1 MAKDLKYFIAGE
13 KLTAGD
19 IIEVK
24 DNKAYTLVKELSH
37 DKDIYEIFTPSTT
50 KVSKCVKFTT
60 MKNGK
65 VVVAYIDPDTSYGK
79 LATVSFSEY
88 NDRPSLN
95 GIMNFTNVSID
106 GTYFHTWYDTL
117 DVAEI
122 SDNVIMITFHGYFS
136 ILRYNETTG
145 LFDTLQ
151 NRVQFSPGAGLANWV
166 SSSYI
171 YVVEP
176 GKVLITFYDA
186 VYNQDKDIKALVVS
200 YDALNNTVSI
210 GGVVTLV
217 ITQKKSTNPSSSLI
231 RVVKHSLGYAII
243 FTLTSHRINGVSQSS
258 PTLCQTVDITGNN
271 MRLKGG
277 LEPLYGTNGA
287 SGIALGEFK
296 GEFEDDSIL
305 VGTATTTMTYLN
317 KCKFSATCQL
327 EIVYSTPYQT
337 LNTHRREI
345 YQLKKRSNE
354 FLAPSIVDG
363 VYTIAKLTFG
373 ETEATLD
380 ETNLTE
386 YETLPRFLLDDERGF
401 NFAIPYN
408 TYSWKITP
416 FRLRNTFRHGTL
428 IGINKMTVVKGET
441 TKAAIFAAIE

>member
-50 KVSKCVKFTT
+50 KASKCVKFAT

-95 GIMNFTNVSID
+95 GIMNFTNDSID
-106 GTYFHTWYDTL
+106 GTYFHTGYDTL

-186 VYNQDKDIKALVVS
+186 VYNLDKDIKALVVS

-217 ITQKKSTNPSSSLI
+217 ITQKKSTNSSSSLI

-243 FTLTSHRINGVSQSS
+243 FTLTSHRIDGVSQSY

-271 MRLKGG
+271 MTLKGG

-287 SGIALGEFK
+287 SGKELGGFG
-296 GEFEDDSIL
+296 GELEDGSIL
-305 VGTATTTMTYLN
+305 VCTSATGIGYLN
-317 KCKFSATCQL
+317 KCKFSATCKP
-327 EIVYSTPYQT
+327 EIVYSTPYQADA
-337 LNTHRREI
+337 HRKEI

-354 FLAPSIVDG
+354 FLAPSLVGD

-386 YETLPRFLLDDERGF
+386 YETLPRVLLDDERGF

-428 IGINKMTVVKGET
+428 IGINKMTVAKGET
-441 TKAAIFAAIE
+441 TKAAIFAAIK